1 MNNISKKILAIPTS
15 LCFFVPSSF
24 AMGMEGDGK
33 ENVEDGFI
41 ANFESRDGIEEGE
54 CRSHSMSF
62 DADGNGLIC
71 LVPELTCD
79 SYRYYLLRKFV
90 IEDVPCVQI
99 FMKKQGNNIENLNT
113 ITVLN
118 TIKGDYSDEIKLTIE
133 GKDYTF
139 SSNTGSTLRNIFF
152 DQEKLQEI
160 FQTKN
165 PYGCLNANQHNTAAS
180 LKSCKT
186 VINEA
191 TNAFNFY
198 AENQEKP

>member
-1 MNNISKKILAIPTS
+1 MKNISKKILAIPTS

-24 AMGMEGDGK
+24 AMGMEGDT
-33 ENVEDGFI
+33 NDITNEDFKGFTVGY
-41 ANFESRDGIEEGE
+41 ESRDGIEEGE
-54 CRSHSMSF
+54 CIGHSMSF
-62 DADGNGLIC
+62 DADGNGLLC

-90 IEDVPCVQI
+90 IEDVPYVQI

-139 SSNTGSTLRNIFF
+139 SSNTGSALRYIYNDYKKHRRIC
-152 DQEKLQEI
+152 E
-160 FQTKN
+160 
-165 PYGCLNANQHNTAAS
+165 S
-180 LKSCKT
+180 LKAIFLKR
-186 VINEA
+186 
-191 TNAFNFY
+191 
-198 AENQEKP
+198 